1 MLGELH
7 VYDDLEP
14 KPAALNMAV
23 DEALLAKAEAPILRF
38 YRWRQPSLS
47 FGYFGIYAE
56 AARQANER
64 EIVRRWT
71 GDGIV
76 PHGDDLTYSVIIPKA
91 HPFFA
96 KSSLE
101 IYAAVHDAIRRA
113 LESNHIEAA
122 LVSQAAPK
130 ISENCFA
137 NAVRADVMSAG
148 RKIAGAAHRRSRA
161 GLLHQG
167 SIQRHDLPDRF
178 RSDLPAML
186 CERYETRSLN
196 PALMERANQIAAE
209 KYGTTEWL
217 RRR

>member
-14 KPAALNMAV
+14 RPAALNMAV
-23 DEALLAKAEAPILRF
+23 DEALLTDATAPILRF

-47 FGYFGIYAE
+47 FGYFGRYAE
-56 AARQANER
+56 AVRQANER

-71 GDGIV
+71 GGGIV

-91 HPFFA
+91 HPFLA

-113 LESNHIEAA
+113 LEANRIEAA
-122 LVSQAAPK
+122 LVNEAAPR
-130 ISENCFA
+130 ISEHCFA

-167 SIQRHDLPDRF
+167 SIQWHDLPDRF
-178 RSDLPAML
+178 RSDLAASL
-186 CERYETRSLN
+186 CERYETRSLT
-196 PALMERANQIAAE
+196 AQLIDRANQIAAT